1 MKVFKIDEAAVDDS
15 KVGHLIADV
24 EKGFGF
30 LCLDPDDVFME
41 MPYATQKKIIE
52 DWVELLAQISVW
64 LEDKNGG
71 SIQ

>member
-1 MKVFKIDEAAVDDS
+1 MKVFQIDESVVKGS

-30 LCLDPDDVFME
+30 LCLDPDDVFVE
-41 MPYATQKKIIE
+41 MPYAVQKKIIE
-52 DWVELLAQISVW
+52 DWVEVLGQISVW
-64 LEDKNGG
+64 LEEKNGG

>member
-1 MKVFKIDEAAVDDS
+1 MKMVTVDESAVEES

-41 MPYATQKKIIE
+41 MPYSVQKKIIE
-52 DWVELLAQISVW
+52 DWVDLLGQISSF
-64 LEDKNGG
+64 LEDENGG

>member
-1 MKVFKIDEAAVDDS
+1 MKVFKIDEAVVDDS

-41 MPYATQKKIIE
+41 MHYSTQKKIIE
-52 DWVELLAQISVW
+52 DWVVLLDQISVW
-64 LEDKNGG
+64 LEEKNGG

>member
-1 MKVFKIDEAAVDDS
+1 MKVIQIDESVVEES

-41 MPYATQKKIIE
+41 MPYAVQKKIID
-52 DWVELLAQISVW
+52 DWVELLAQISDW
-64 LEDKNGG
+64 LEHINGG

>member
-1 MKVFKIDEAAVDDS
+1 MKMVTVDESAVEES

-41 MPYATQKKIIE
+41 MPYSVQKKIIE
-52 DWVELLAQISVW
+52 DWVDLPGQISSF
-64 LEDKNGG
+64 LEDENGG

>member
-52 DWVELLAQISVW
+52 DWVVLLDQISVW
-64 LEDKNGG
+64 LEEKNGG

>member
-1 MKVFKIDEAAVDDS
+1 MKMVTVDESAVEES

-41 MPYATQKKIIE
+41 MPY
-52 DWVELLAQISVW
+52 
-64 LEDKNGG
+64 
-71 SIQ
+71 

>member
-1 MKVFKIDEAAVDDS
+1 MKMVTVDESAVEES

-30 LCLDPDDVFME
+30 LCLDPEDVFME
-41 MPYATQKKIIE
+41 MPYSVQKKIIE
-52 DWVELLAQISVW
+52 DWVDLLGQISSF
-64 LEDKNGG
+64 LEDENGG

>member
-1 MKVFKIDEAAVDDS
+1 MKMVTVDESAVEES
-15 KVGHLIADV
+15 KVGSLIADV

-41 MPYATQKKIIE
+41 MPYSVQKKIIE
-52 DWVELLAQISVW
+52 DWVDLLGQISSF
-64 LEDKNGG
+64 LEDENGG